1 MSEEQAHVQFEAE
14 KEGLRPWA
22 PHPHALPPRASTPH
36 PAARPATVAKSTSTA
51 SKKAA
56 VTTVNDG
63 KRAQTPNPDPAPAA
77 TATDDE
83 ATPVQAVPLEA
94 TWAEHFAKHAE
105 KRPPRVRSK
114 SIVRCQAASTHQPG
128 SYHYGDYAL
137 QADGAA
143 LEARRAVRAARSEGT
158 CSPGSRLGSDYFTA
172 PEDASEDSE

>member
-14 KEGLRPWA
+14 KEGMRPWA

-36 PAARPATVAKSTSTA
+36 PAARPATVAKSTSAA
-51 SKKAA
+51 SKRAA
-56 VTTVNDG
+56 TTVTDG
-63 KRAQTPNPDPAPAA
+63 KGAPNPNPAPAPAPAA

-105 KRPPRVRSK
+105 TRPRRVRSK
-114 SIVRCQAASTHQPG
+114 SIVRCQASTHHPG